1 MYYEPMKCAFV
12 CAALAAVVCSQAS
25 FELAMVLDTN
35 PAGSRVHRFDPE
47 TGAYYGYFGLGMV
60 SGGVAMTSDRD
71 SGLTYVSTGS
81 YVRAFD
87 HNAGTFVRSYYTT
100 TRSLANCAYGIFG
113 VSAAGGLIKL
123 DPTSSTFW
131 TVPRPSG
138 TSFSWITAGID
149 GSLLAL
155 DHTNGDI
162 YRGTGL
168 SAPAGVWTRIFDGS
182 PSAFGSTVHAVS
194 FLYGSQYNEILCG
207 ATAPNVLRWID
218 YSAGYSSFVGTN
230 VYPPIAT
237 LSNIVGLAAAH
248 TGVYILGTPSS
259 GQQPVL
265 RWDGYV
271 QTLYGFGSSQVV
283 NPVAISTVLAPEPA
297 SLGALAL
304 GVFVLARR
312 RRR

>member
-1 MYYEPMKCAFV
+1 MKCAFV
-12 CAALAAVVCSQAS
+12 CAALAAAVCSQAS

-47 TGAYYGYFGLGMV
+47 TGAYYGHFGLGMV
-60 SGGVAMTSDRD
+60 SGGVAMASDRD

-100 TRSLANCAYGIFG
+100 TRSLANCSYGIFG
-113 VSAAGGLIKL
+113 VTASGGLVKL
-123 DPTSSTFW
+123 DPASATYW

-138 TSFSWITAGID
+138 VNFNWITAGVD

-155 DHTNGDI
+155 DQTNGDI

-168 SAPAGVWTRIFDGS
+168 SAPTGTWTRIYDGS

-194 FLYGSQYNEILCG
+194 FVYGMQYTEILCG
-207 ATAPNVLRWID
+207 STAPSVLRWLD
-218 YSAGYSSFVGTN
+218 FNSGYSSLVSTN
-230 VYPPIAT
+230 VYPPITT

-265 RWDGYV
+265 RWDNYV

-283 NPVAISTVLAPEPA
+283 SPVAITTVLAAEPA
-297 SLGALAL
+297 SLGAMAFALLA
-304 GVFVLARR
+304 LARR
-312 RRR
+312 RRRR